1 MNRPSSKIWKYIAVT
16 LSVLVFLLLVI
27 QWGISQYLCPV
38 VIAQLETK
46 VEKAS
51 KNMYGFHCEKVS
63 VNLIAGKLNLRDIRI
78 QSNREQILQKHADC
92 ELPTRN
98 IFDLKIPKLTLTG
111 IDLYDAVVQQHIN
124 IDNIVLQGAIVQMLQ
139 LEKGNC
145 PAKAVQDST
154 LKEDLVINK
163 ELQSFFIGNI
173 AFQNT
178 QFEYLKLSGLDTLQV
193 AISHNLNAH
202 LSDLEMAKPQFM
214 GETIQDLPIKAGNI
228 QFEVN
233 QTIVP
238 IPKSRYNLGIKSAS
252 FSLQESVL
260 RLQSLHL
267 IPKNGRNKNVQSVE
281 IQELTLNTTDFF
293 DGDYNALMKCEQWTI
308 PAVELNYPKI
318 VLTKERSAGP
328 SKNKRNRER
337 KPIDFQK
344 ILSPQ
349 LSTFGIESFKI
360 NHASLTILDAE
371 DEQELLSVY
380 PVDLSI
386 NNFRIDHSL
395 EEQEDKLFYADDF
408 KINAKG
414 FRRKLP
420 KTHSVLTIDDMGLD
434 MVNAKA
440 HMKNVSILPLHSPI
454 DLGHIV
460 GHQIGWT
467 RIQNMDVLMRGLDIN
482 ALLSRG
488 AFNVKKILV
497 KNPLVESFMDQRLKP
512 APNRVLTMPQHLLQ
526 NLPMPVYI
534 DHIEV
539 TDGKIEYSAYGKT
552 GAKMGILTM
561 DRFNASLRNLTN
573 NDLLMSKESKVTL
586 QANAYVM
593 GTGFLTLDFAF
604 PLNSSDYGHTFSGSL
619 SEMPMA
625 DFNPILE
632 VVPARVDDGKI
643 NKITFSAFATD
654 KRARGKLQFYY
665 DDLKVVL
672 KDKNTGKVNAKQDIL
687 SFLADKLFIRN
698 DNPTKAGNFREGI
711 IDYKRNPSKSI
722 INFWWKSVLTGIVS
736 SISSKNLV
744 NEDNPSTEVLS
755 KRKKRRKKKSER
767 KEHRKQL
774 RTKLKRLLDNPFK

>member
-1 MNRPSSKIWKYIAVT
+1 
-16 LSVLVFLLLVI
+16 VFLLLI
-27 QWGISQYLCPV
+27 LQWGISQYLCPV
-38 VIAQLETK
+38 VIAQLEAK
-46 VEKAS
+46 VETAS
-51 KNMYGFHCEKVS
+51 DNMYRIHCEKVS
-63 VNLIAGKLNLRDIRI
+63 VNLVAGKLNLRDIHI
-78 QSNREQILQKHADC
+78 QSNTEQILQKYANC

-98 IFDLKIPKLTLTG
+98 IFDLKIPKFTLTG
-111 IDLYDAVVQQHIN
+111 IDLYDAVIRQHIN
-124 IDNIVLQGAIVQMLQ
+124 IDNIVLKGATVQMLQ
-139 LEKGNC
+139 LEKGDC
-145 PAKAVQDST
+145 PSKAIQDST

-178 QFEYLKLSGLDTLQV
+178 QFEYLKLSSLDTLQI

-202 LSDLEMAKPQFM
+202 LSDLEMGSPQFM
-214 GETIQDLPIKAGNI
+214 GETIRDLPIKAGNI

-233 QTIVP
+233 ETIVP
-238 IPKSRYNLGIKSAS
+238 IPKSPYNLGIGSAS
-252 FSLQESVL
+252 FSLQESLL
-260 RLQSLHL
+260 RLQSLQL
-267 IPKNGRNKNVQSVE
+267 IPKSGSNKNVQSVE

-318 VLTKERSAGP
+318 VLTKERNVEP
-328 SKNKRNRER
+328 QKNKRNKEI

-360 NHASLTILDAE
+360 NHASLTVLDAE
-371 DEQELLSVY
+371 DEEELLSVY
-380 PVDLSI
+380 PVNLSI
-386 NNFRIDHSL
+386 NNFRIDRSL
-395 EEQEDKLFYADDF
+395 EDQKDKLFYADDF

-420 KTHSVLTIDDMGLD
+420 KAHSVLVIDDMGLD

-440 HMKNVSILPLHSPI
+440 HLKNLSILPIHSKM

-467 RIQNMDVLMRGLDIN
+467 RIQNMDVSMKGLDIN

-488 AFNVKKILV
+488 ALNVKKILV
-497 KNPLVESFMDQRLKP
+497 NTPLIEAFMDQRLSP
-512 APNRVLTMPQHLLQ
+512 APNRVLSMPQHLLQ
-526 NLPMPVYI
+526 NLPMPIYI

-539 TDGKIEYSAYGKT
+539 KNGKIEYSAYGKA
-552 GAKMGILTM
+552 GAKMGFFTM
-561 DRFNASLRNLTN
+561 DRFNASLKNITN
-573 NDLLMSKESKVTL
+573 NDWLMSKESKVTL

-604 PLNSSDYGHTFSGSL
+604 PLSSSDYEHTFSGSL
-619 SEMPMA
+619 SEMTMA

-632 VVPARVDDGKI
+632 VVPARVDDGRI

-654 KRARGKLQFYY
+654 KRSKGKLQFYY

-698 DNPTKAGNFREGI
+698 DNPTKGGNFREGI

-736 SISSKNLV
+736 SISSKKLV
-744 NEDNPSTEVLS
+744 NEDNPSTEVSS
-755 KRKKRRKKKSER
+755 KRKERRKKKAER
-767 KEHRKQL
+767 KAHRKQL
-774 RTKLKRLLDNPFK
+774 RTKLKRLLDNPF